1 MTAYIRVLPWLEA
14 PVKFSVL
21 GPLRALRDGRPVVL
35 RGHRERRI
43 LAGLLTR
50 PNGLVTHDRLVRV
63 VWDDPPSTARRQ
75 LQNCVWQLRRQLHG
89 EAEGERISG
98 APEGYQINV
107 ERSDLDALVFDKLL
121 DEARRLSGRHQD
133 QAAIDAYDEA
143 LSLWRGAVALDGV
156 RTSWIEAWAA
166 KLDERRI
173 CGLEERVEVHLRLS
187 HHQAMA
193 SELTGLVAEHPLR
206 ERLVGQLM
214 VALYRGGRQA
224 DALREYQHLAHRL
237 AELGLTPSPHLGRL
251 QVMIL
256 RNDAALEISS
266 QSPGH
271 PRGRS
276 AVALSRGA
284 DPNPVPLPAA
294 WLASTPPDRSVDG
307 APPFEELLRRMR
319 QAAQTTSPRVLLPTL
334 AAQVRT
340 LRGLAEVSM
349 LAERLEILHL
359 AARYAEFTG
368 WMAQEAGDD
377 AACLRWTR
385 TAVALAEAG
394 GDRDFG
400 RLFAIRQADIALY
413 DDDPARTL
421 TAVAPVVRDANAP
434 PQLRRLAM
442 ERVAQGSA
450 LIGRSDD
457 FHAAVVEVGRAH
469 RQLAGG
475 AQVFG
480 SGNMPDPAAIVQ
492 GWGLVDLGSYRE
504 AAHILDREVLR
515 ISPAAGR
522 ARARYGVRRLL
533 AHVGAGDLDA
543 ALELAPDV
551 LDGIE
556 LVDSATIRTD
566 LRRLRRL
573 LAPWYQDPTVAPLT
587 ARLTEVLRPS
597 ARADTYGLGPA
608 DDSTR
613 RIA

>member
-1 MTAYIRVLPWLEA
+1 MR
-14 PVKFSVL
+14 FSVL

-63 VWDDPPSTARRQ
+63 VWDDPPATARRQ
-75 LQNCVWQLRRQLHG
+75 LQNCVWQLRRQLHD
-89 EAEGERISG
+89 EVEGERISG

-107 ERSDLDALVFDKLL
+107 DRTDLDALVFDRLL
-121 DEARRLSGRHQD
+121 DEARRLRGRHQD
-133 QAAIDAYDEA
+133 QEAIDAYDEA

-224 DALREYQHLAHRL
+224 DALREYQQLAHRL
-237 AELGLTPSPHLGRL
+237 AELGLTPNPHLGQL

-271 PRGRS
+271 PRARS
-276 AVALSRGA
+276 AVAPSRGA
-284 DPNPVPLPAA
+284 GPNPAPLPAV
-294 WLASTPPDRSVDG
+294 WLPSTLPDRSVDG
-307 APPFEELLRRMR
+307 ASPFEELLRRMR

-349 LAERLEILHL
+349 LAERVELLHL

-377 AACLRWTR
+377 AACLQWTR
-385 TAVALAEAG
+385 TAVALAEAA
-394 GDRDFG
+394 GDGDFG

-421 TAVAPVVRDANAP
+421 TAVAPVVRDADAP
-434 PQLRRLAM
+434 PQLRRLAL

-457 FHAAVVEVGRAH
+457 FHAALVEVGRAH

-475 AQVFG
+475 MPVFG

-515 ISPAAGR
+515 ISPAASR

-533 AHVGAGDLDA
+533 AHVGAGHLDA

-556 LVDSATIRTD
+556 LIDSATIRTD

-573 LAPWYQDPTVAPLT
+573 LARWYQDPTAAPLT
-587 ARLTEVLRPS
+587 ARLTEVLTPA
-597 ARADTYGLGPA
+597 ARADAYGLGPA
-608 DDSTR
+608 DDSSR
-613 RIA
+613 RIG